1 MAVLVRTVLTVLAE
15 LTVLRRLARRPVLRG
30 GRVGGARRVVAP
42 AASLPPASS
51 LTGSLAARTLVL
63 ARD

>member
-1 MAVLVRTVLTVLAE
+1 LTVLAE

-30 GRVGGARRVVAP
+30 GHVGGARRAGAP

-51 LTGSLAARTLVL
+51 LTGCTTSRTLVL